1 MGDYLKREETKV
13 QEAIAQWA
21 KREGASVKIPNGSTS
36 YIFLGSSGEFGR
48 TYWDDVGFRSF
59 DGQSAAHLPQAM
71 TAFEA
76 TDHVYI
82 SGAGVLLGNW
92 IRRPKAE
99 FLMEL
104 KGEHG

>member
-1 MGDYLKREETKV
+1 MKREETKT
-13 QEAIAQWA
+13 QEAIARWA
-21 KREGASVKIPNGSTS
+21 VRIGASVKIPNGSTS
-36 YIFLGSSGEFGR
+36 YVFLGKSGEFGR
-48 TYWDDVGFRSF
+48 TYWGDVGFRSF
-59 DGQSAAHLPQAM
+59 DGQSAEYLPQAM
-71 TAFEA
+71 TAFE
-76 TDHVYI
+76 TSDHVYI